1 MAQTQDDS
9 VKTFQSIWQRV
20 SQQAT
25 DGNRYIFFKSLTDI
39 EYLYCTGF
47 VDEEVY
53 SIKQWVESFN
63 DSRQP
68 DGSYV
73 ITEGEWMDKIPFRHV
88 KPVGPP
94 FDPMTMKDGDWSE
107 EEMQKFIQTTLLPNL
122 FFTKEEFQQIFA
134 LAKQNGLYVNGK
146 YRITPLIKR
155 DIHQM
160 ITQYPSPRRA
170 RELAM
175 HESKQAQAA
184 ASGTAAPSQGTGF
197 QRGAP
202 ASQQAAMKLQDL
214 ISKKR

>member
-1 MAQTQDDS
+1 MSTQPDS
-9 VKTFQSIWQRV
+9 HKVFQDIWQRV
-20 SQQAT
+20 SQPAN

-53 SIKQWVESFN
+53 SVKQWVESFN

-73 ITEGEWMDKIPFRHV
+73 INEIEWMDKIPFRHV
-88 KPVGPP
+88 KPVGSP
-94 FDPMTMKDGDWSE
+94 FDVMTLKEGDWSE
-107 EEMQKFIQTTLLPNL
+107 EDMQKLIQTTLLPNL
-122 FFTKEEFQQIFA
+122 FFTKDEFSQIFA

-160 ITQYPSPRRA
+160 LTQYPSPRRA

-175 HESKQAQAA
+175 QEAKKAQAPAGA
-184 ASGTAAPSQGTGF
+184 ANTSGTGF
-197 QRGAP
+197 QKGIP
-202 ASQQAAMKLQDL
+202 ASQQAAMRLQDL

>member
-1 MAQTQDDS
+1 MPTAQDDS
-9 VKTFQSIWQRV
+9 HKAFQNIWQQV
-20 SQQAT
+20 SQPAT

-53 SIKQWVESFN
+53 TIKQWVESFN

-73 ITEGEWMDKIPFRHV
+73 INEIEWMDKIPFRHV

-94 FDPMTMKDGDWSE
+94 FDPMTLKEGDWTE
-107 EEMQKFIQTTLLPNL
+107 EEMQRFLQTTLLPNL
-122 FFTKEEFQQIFA
+122 FFTKEEFAQIFD

-175 HESKQAQAA
+175 QEAKKPPTAA
-184 ASGTAAPSQGTGF
+184 TTSGTSSTGF
-197 QRGAP
+197 QRGIP

-214 ISKKR
+214 IAKKR